1 MNRPS
6 SRLAAWL
13 LVLGLGLVGSMP
25 LAAWAH
31 APSNATLR
39 LEAEGD
45 TVLQRWD
52 IALRDLD
59 RVLPLDA
66 DNDGRITWG
75 ELQRAWPEVV
85 AQADRGLRLAL
96 PAGGGAA
103 GEAACRA
110 GPMAAPR
117 IDDHADGTFVVLE
130 RRWSCP
136 ADAGSKGLVV
146 DYRLF
151 AESDA
156 SHRGLLRWARGTAKS
171 DAMAGTRTDAAG
183 AAVAT
188 AVVVPAAKPT
198 VLPGRTDTTAAPG
211 ARAAALSFG
220 LAGFAG
226 FVGEGVHHILIGT
239 DHVLFLLALM
249 LPAVVRVS
257 PRGTAGAMQPG
268 QPALH
273 ATQAL
278 WQVAKVVTA
287 FTVAHS
293 LTLAMAVLGYANP
306 PARIVESLIAAS
318 VLSVAVGNLR
328 RALPATGAGAGVLAS
343 PTPRWQIAFAF
354 GLIHGFG
361 FAGAL
366 RELGLDEEALA
377 RSLLGFNLGVEL
389 GQLGIV
395 ALVMPLAWWVRDTRF
410 YRGVVLAGGSAV
422 IAAVATVWFVERAFD
437 LALIST

>member
-136 ADAGSKGLVV
+136 ADPGSTGLVV

-156 SHRGLLRWARGTAKS
+156 SHRGLLRWAPGTAKS
-171 DAMAGTRTDAAG
+171 DAVAGTRTDAAG

-198 VLPGRTDTTAAPG
+198 VLPGRADTSAASG
-211 ARAAALSFG
+211 ASAAG
-220 LAGFAG
+220 LPSGFTGFFG
-226 FVGEGVHHILIGT
+226 FVGEGVRHILIGT

-257 PRGTAGAMQPG
+257 PRDAAGAMHPG

-293 LTLAMAVLGYANP
+293 LTLAMAVLGHANP

-318 VLSVAVGNLR
+318 VVLVAIGNLR
-328 RALPATGAGAGVLAS
+328 RVLPATGAGTGVLA
-343 PTPRWQIAFAF
+343 PTPPWQIAFVF

-366 RELGLDEEALA
+366 RELGLDEEGLA